1 MTPTEERDLIRQ
13 ARNGSAAAFA
23 EIVDHHQHRLLRY
36 LMLRGLQ
43 QADAEDAA
51 QKAFVTAWE
60 KLDTY
65 REKWR
70 FSTWLY
76 TLAQRAIDTGP
87 DHTPLHQ
94 TEGLTDALDP
104 ALEQQMKHNLWAT
117 ARKHLS
123 GTAFTTLWLHYGEGF
138 TNAEIARIT
147 RRNRVAVK
155 VMLHRARE
163 TLKDAVHREPG
174 KMAAEGDSK

>member
-1 MTPTEERDLIRQ
+1 MNRTQERDLIRQ
-13 ARNGSAAAFA
+13 AQKGSAAAFT
-23 EIVDHHQHRLLRY
+23 EIVEYHQHRLLRY

-51 QKAFVTAWE
+51 QRAFITAWE

-65 REKWR
+65 RDKWR

-87 DHTPLHQ
+87 DHQPIEHVDRRF
-94 TEGLTDALDP
+94 GSLDP
-104 ALEQQMKHNLWAT
+104 ALEQQMQHNLWKVA
-117 ARKHLS
+117 HQQLS

-138 TNAEIARIT
+138 TGPEIARIT
-147 RRNRVAVK
+147 GRNVAAIK
-155 VMLHRARE
+155 VMLHRARQ
-163 TLKDAVHREPG
+163 TLKDAVHRDPNVAVQGEQT
-174 KMAAEGDSK
+174 